1 MTVTLNAEQVE
12 EIVQALCTNLECQD
26 ALYPDGETPMDKAH
40 QTANDVLDKLIAAG
54 ATRENFQAWGRRW
67 EMRFKVDWVAG
78 YGDCEPQVFTID
90 DFENKEL
97 WRMNDILGDD
107 WKASLCQMKVGEF
120 KDCLIVS
127 EHIRFTRVK

>member
-1 MTVTLNAEQVE
+1 MTVTLNTEQVE
-12 EIVQALCTNLECQD
+12 EIVQALCTNLECQ
-26 ALYPDGETPMDKAH
+26 
-40 QTANDVLDKLIAAG
+40 G

-127 EHIRFTRVK
+127 EHIRFTRLK